1 MNNDEMKAALAKA
14 LVSIAEL
21 QAAWTQQLPR
31 ERLDQLKG
39 LTDKGMSIGFIFVG
53 GAKQYAKIAAV
64 DPAGGFVT
72 LVDIELTTLPRH

>member
-1 MNNDEMKAALAKA
+1 MKDKITTALSNA
-14 LVSIAEL
+14 LVSIAEF
-21 QAAWTQQLPR
+21 QGAWIQQLPR
-31 ERLDQLKG
+31 ESLDQLKG

-72 LVDIELTTLPRH
+72 LVDIELTTLSRH